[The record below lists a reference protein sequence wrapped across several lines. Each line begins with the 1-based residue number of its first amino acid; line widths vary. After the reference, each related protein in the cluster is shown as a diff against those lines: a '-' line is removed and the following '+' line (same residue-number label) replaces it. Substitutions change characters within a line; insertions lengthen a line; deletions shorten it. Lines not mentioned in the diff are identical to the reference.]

1 MSTITQARGL
11 LLRIQQPVFLFWL
24 KVFHLI
30 MPHVDILYNQLQ
42 KRQIDSVS
50 ANKAVT
56 NFQHNIQQVRDSIG
70 TINENPPSEKK
81 RKVETS
87 DTRKVAAKE
96 ICDTVITQ
104 AVDRF
109 KFTGHLTA
117 SKLFVTE
124 KFNKYNKEFPEMLL
138 NEIHKAYPFIN
149 VPRLRTEL
157 EIIYMR
163 QDFSNTSSASVL
175 LKFIIENN
183 LERTFN
189 ESVKLLKVLV
199 TIPMT
204 TSEAERCFST
214 LKRVKTFLRSTMG
227 EDRLTALAMLSIEK
241 QVISDMCD
249 FNERVIDRFA
259 QRKERRMDFLPRHT
273 NINVV
278 NY

>member
-1 MSTITQARGL
+1 
-11 LLRIQQPVFLFWL
+11 
-24 KVFHLI
+24 

-42 KRQIDSVS
+42 KRLIDSVS

-56 NFQHNIQQVRDSIG
+56 NFQHNIQQVRDSID

-124 KFNKYNKEFPEMLL
+124 KFNKYKEFPEMLL

-183 LERTFN
+183 LERTFS
-189 ESVKLLKVLV
+189 ESAKLLKVQV

-204 TSEAERCFST
+204 TSEAERCLST

-273 NINVV
+273 NIKVV